1 MNFTHDVIVIGGGA
15 AGLTAAGGCALF
27 GLDVALIEAREMGGE
42 CLNDGCVPSK
52 ALIAAAKR
60 AQEART
66 PLRHGVMLSK
76 PRVDWRG
83 VHAHIHDAI
92 AAIAPHDSQARFEEM
107 GCEVFRDWAKLTGKH
122 SVRVGGRTLSAPRI
136 VIATGSRP
144 ALPPIKRLADVPY
157 LTNETLFDLT
167 ERPEHLVVVGG
178 GAIGMEMAQAF
189 RRLGSMVTLVEPGP
203 LLARDDADH
212 VAIVRKAME
221 GEGVRFVPGKA
232 SKVEPRGEGIR
243 LHVALN
249 GAEGEAIEG
258 SHLLIATGREAN
270 AKGFGLEEI
279 GVKIGR
285 GGIVVDERRRTSLK
299 HIYAIGDCRDGPRLT
314 HVSGYEGSN
323 VALEITLGLP
333 TKVNW
338 SALPW
343 CTYTDPEVAQ
353 VGLTEKE
360 ARARHGDAVS
370 VMVEGFDH
378 NERAI
383 ADGDTLG
390 QLKLVLKGKKV
401 LGASIVG
408 KNAGELLLP
417 ISQSITGKSSTF
429 ALGSAVIA
437 YPTRSEISK
446 AASFAAWEPTVFG
459 EWPRKWA
466 GTLAKLRRRMA

>member
-27 GLDVALIEAREMGGE
+27 GLEVALVEAREMGGE

-52 ALIAAAKR
+52 ALIAAARR

-66 PLRHGVMLSK
+66 PLRHGVLLAK

-92 AAIAPHDSQARFEEM
+92 AKIAPHDSQSRFEKM
-107 GCEVFRDWAKLTGKH
+107 GCEVFRDWAKVTGKH
-122 SVRVGGRTLSAPRI
+122 TVRVGKRTLSAPRI

-144 ALPPIKRLADVPY
+144 ALPPIGGLAAVPY

-167 ERPEHLVVVGG
+167 QQPEHLVVVGG

-203 LLARDDADH
+203 LLARDDADN

-221 GEGVRFVPGKA
+221 GEGVRFVAGKA
-232 SKVEPRGEGIR
+232 SKVEPQGEGIR
-243 LHVALN
+243 LHVA
-249 GAEGEAIEG
+249 GGEAIDG

-279 GVKIGR
+279 GVEIGPK
-285 GGIVVDERRRTSLK
+285 GIVVDERRRTSLR

-353 VGLTEKE
+353 VGLTEKA
-360 ARARHGDAVS
+360 ARAKHGDAVN
-370 VMVEGFDH
+370 VVVERFDD

-383 ADGDTLG
+383 ADGDTAG
-390 QLKLVLKGKKV
+390 QLKLVLKGKTV

-408 KNAGELLLP
+408 KHAGELLLP
-417 ISQSITGKSSTF
+417 ISQSITGKSTTF

-437 YPTRSEISK
+437 YPTRSEISR

-459 EWPRKWA
+459 EWPKKWA
-466 GTLAKLRRRMA
+466 ATLAKLRRLLA

>member
-1 MNFTHDVIVIGGGA
+1 MNLTHDVIVIGGGA

-52 ALIAAAKR
+52 ALIAAARR

-66 PLRHGVMLSK
+66 PLRHGVMLTR

-92 AAIAPHDSQARFEEM
+92 AAIAPHDSQGRFEEM

-122 SVRVGGRTLSAPRI
+122 TVKVGGRTLSAPRI

-144 ALPPIKRLADVPY
+144 ALPPIKGLAEVPY

-189 RRLGSMVTLVEPGP
+189 RRLGSAVTLVEPGA

-221 GEGVRFVPGKA
+221 GEGVRFVQGKA
-232 SKVEPRGEGIR
+232 SRVEAREEGIR
-243 LHVALN
+243 LHVAQ
-249 GAEGEAIEG
+249 GEAIKG
-258 SHLLIATGREAN
+258 SHLLIAAGREAN

-279 GVKIGR
+279 GVKIGAN
-285 GGIVVDERRRTSLK
+285 GIVVDERRRTSLK

-314 HVSGYEGSN
+314 HAAGYEGSN

-333 TKVNW
+333 TKVDW
-338 SALPW
+338 AALPW

-353 VGLTEKE
+353 VGLTEKA
-360 ARARHGDAVS
+360 ARARHGDGVS
-370 VMVEGFDH
+370 VVVEGFDH

-383 ADGDTLG
+383 ADGDTTG
-390 QLKLVLKGKKV
+390 QLKLMLKGKKV

-446 AASFAAWEPTVFG
+446 AASFAVWEPTVFG
-459 EWPRKWA
+459 EWPKKWA
-466 GTLAKLRRRMA
+466 GMLAKLRRRLA

>member
-52 ALIAAAKR
+52 ALIAAARR

-66 PLRHGVMLSK
+66 PLRHGVMLAK

-83 VHAHIHDAI
+83 VHAHIHAAI
-92 AAIAPHDSQARFEEM
+92 AGVAPHDSQSRFEEM
-107 GCEVFRDWAKLTGKH
+107 GCEVFRDWAKVTGKH
-122 SVRVGGRTLSAPRI
+122 TVKVGGRTLSAPRI

-144 ALPPIKRLADVPY
+144 ALPPIKGLAEVPY

-189 RRLGSMVTLVEPGP
+189 CRLGSAVTLVEPGA
-203 LLARDDADH
+203 LLARDDADS
-212 VAIVRKAME
+212 VAIVRKVME
-221 GEGVRFVPGKA
+221 GEGVRFVQGKA
-232 SKVEPRGEGIR
+232 SKVEARDEGIR
-243 LHVALN
+243 LHVGQN
-249 GAEGEAIEG
+249 ETIEG
-258 SHLLIATGREAN
+258 SHLLIATGRAAN
-270 AKGFGLEEI
+270 AKGFGLEDV
-279 GVKIGR
+279 GVKIGPN
-285 GGIVVDERRRTSLK
+285 GIVVDERRRTSLK

-353 VGLTEKE
+353 VGMTETD
-360 ARARHGDAVS
+360 AREKYGDAVS
-370 VMVEGFDH
+370 VVVEGFDD

-383 ADGDTLG
+383 ADGDTIG

-408 KNAGELLLP
+408 KHAGELLLP
-417 ISQSITGKSSTF
+417 FSQSITGKSSTF

-446 AASFAAWEPTVFG
+446 AASFTAWEPTVFG
-459 EWPRKWA
+459 AAPKKWA
-466 GTLAKLRRRMA
+466 GLLAKLRRRFA

>member
-52 ALIAAAKR
+52 ALIAAARR

-66 PLRHGVMLSK
+66 PLRHGVMLAK

-83 VHAHIHDAI
+83 VHAHVHAAI
-92 AAIAPHDSQARFEEM
+92 AGVAPHDSQSRFEEM
-107 GCEVFRDWAKLTGKH
+107 GCDVFRDWAKLTGKH
-122 SVRVGGRTLSAPRI
+122 TVKVAGRTLTAPRI

-144 ALPPIKRLADVPY
+144 ALPPIKGLAEVPY

-167 ERPEHLVVVGG
+167 ERPDHLVVVGG

-189 RRLGSMVTLVEPGP
+189 CRLGSAVTLVNPGP
-203 LLARDDADH
+203 LLARDDPDS
-212 VAIVRKAME
+212 VAIVRRVME
-221 GEGVRFVPGKA
+221 GEGVRFVDGKA
-232 SKVEPRGEGIR
+232 SRVEAHQDGIR
-243 LHVALN
+243 LHVE
-249 GAEGEAIEG
+249 EGETIAG

-270 AKGFGLEEI
+270 ARGFGLEDIGVEI
-279 GVKIGR
+279 GGN
-285 GGIVVDERRRTSLK
+285 GIVVDERRRTSLK

-338 SALPW
+338 AALPW

-353 VGLTEKE
+353 VGMTEKE
-360 ARARHGDAVS
+360 ARARHGDAVR
-370 VMVEGFDH
+370 VVVEGFDQ

-383 ADGDTLG
+383 ADGDTTG

-408 KNAGELLLP
+408 KHAGEMLLP
-417 ISQSITGKSSTF
+417 FSQSITGKSSTF

-446 AASFAAWEPTVFG
+446 AASFTAWEPTVFG
-459 EWPRKWA
+459 AVPKKWA
-466 GTLAKLRRRMA
+466 GLLAKLRRRLA

>member
-27 GLDVALIEAREMGGE
+27 GLEVALIEAREMGGE

-52 ALIAAAKR
+52 ALIAAARR

-66 PLRHGVMLSK
+66 PLRHGVMLAR

-83 VHAHIHDAI
+83 IHAHIHAAI
-92 AAIAPHDSQARFEEM
+92 AAIAPHDSQERFEEM
-107 GCEVFRDWAKLTGKH
+107 GCEVFRDWARVTGKH
-122 SVRVGGRTLSAPRI
+122 TVKVGKRTLSAPRI
-136 VIATGSRP
+136 VIATGSSP
-144 ALPPIKRLADVPY
+144 AIPPIAGLAQVSY

-189 RRLGSMVTLVEPGP
+189 CRLGSAVTLVEPGE
-203 LLARDDADH
+203 LLARDDADN
-212 VAIVRKAME
+212 VAIIRRTME
-221 GEGVRFVPGKA
+221 EEGVRFVSGKA
-232 SKVEPRGEGIR
+232 ARVEARGDGIR
-243 LHVALN
+243 LHV
-249 GAEGEAIEG
+249 EKGEAIEG
-258 SHLLIATGREAN
+258 SHLLIATGRKPN
-270 AKGFGLEEI
+270 ASGFGLEEI
-279 GVKIGR
+279 GVEIGE
-285 GGIVVDERRRTSLK
+285 GGIVVDKRRRTSLK

-314 HVSGYEGSN
+314 HISGYEGSN

-333 TKVNW
+333 TKVDW

-343 CTYTDPEVAQ
+343 CTYTAPEVAQ
-353 VGLTEKE
+353 VGMTEKA
-360 ARARHGDAVS
+360 ARERHGDGVT
-370 VMVEGFDH
+370 VVVERFDD

-383 ADGDTLG
+383 ADGDTAG
-390 QLKLVLKGKKV
+390 QLKLVLKGKNV

-408 KNAGELLLP
+408 KNAGEMLLP
-417 ISQSITGKSSTF
+417 FSQSITGKSSSF

-446 AASFAAWEPTVFG
+446 AASFTAWEPTVFG
-459 EWPRKWA
+459 SVPKKWA
-466 GTLAKLRRRMA
+466 QTLAKLRRRLA